1 MAPLK
6 IEKGADGNV
15 VISLDHKDN
24 AVASRLAMEGFG
36 SGSCYFLSGI
46 FDSLVDA
53 TDATESNSVE
63 QMNFVMSVV
72 QGIEPKDE
80 IEAMLT
86 AQIAI
91 THRLMMRQ
99 AGRLARTSLLYN
111 TEIAGRLYNQLART
125 LTAQVDA
132 LKRYRTGG
140 EQNVRV
146 EHVTINEGGQAIVG
160 NVETGGRGVMEK
172 SDANRA
178 RSAQVHGHVKAFAP
192 PLSGARSSRL
202 DRLSNARRAR
212 WWEEGRT
219 KRRLRPWRENAER
232 RCPRRCGAS
241 DDQVRSMRPAWS
253 VNASLGLDVFLR
265 RQPAAKPD
273 VQTRPSAI
281 RRIASLQTH

>member
-172 SDANRA
+172 SDANPMHRLAAARA
-178 RSAQVHGHVKAFAP
+178 APRCTAMSKRSRRPCQAPAVRGWTVCRMHGARGGGKKGERNGAYVHGERTQNADAH
-192 PLSGARSSRL
+192 GAAVRQMIKS
-202 DRLSNARRAR
+202 AR
-212 WWEEGRT
+212 
-219 KRRLRPWRENAER
+219 
-232 RCPRRCGAS
+232 
-241 DDQVRSMRPAWS
+241 
-253 VNASLGLDVFLR
+253 
-265 RQPAAKPD
+265 
-273 VQTRPSAI
+273 
-281 RRIASLQTH
+281 

>member
-172 SDANRA
+172 SDANPMHRLAAARA
-178 RSAQVHGHVKAFAP
+178 APRCTAMSKRSRRPCQAPAVRGWTVCRMHGARGGGKKGERNGAYVHGERTQNADAH
-192 PLSGARSSRL
+192 GAAVRQMIKS
-202 DRLSNARRAR
+202 ARCA
-212 WWEEGRT
+212 
-219 KRRLRPWRENAER
+219 LR
-232 RCPRRCGAS
+232 
-241 DDQVRSMRPAWS
+241 
-253 VNASLGLDVFLR
+253 GL
-265 RQPAAKPD
+265 
-273 VQTRPSAI
+273 
-281 RRIASLQTH
+281 

>member
-146 EHVTINEGGQAIVG
+146 EHVTINEGGQAIG
-160 NVETGGRGVMEK
+160 
-172 SDANRA
+172 A